1 MNERMTWEFLK
12 ASLFINFLFA
22 LAFCFVKWSRKARRK
37 RRKNVIKIKIS
48 YERPEEL
55 QKVLERLAPNVKNL
69 KVARKQD
76 GRFLKA
82 YVTME

>member
-1 MNERMTWEFLK
+1 M
-12 ASLFINFLFA
+12 
-22 LAFCFVKWSRKARRK
+22 V
-37 RRKNVIKIKIS
+37 KIKIS

-55 QKVLERLAPNVKNL
+55 QEVLKRLAPNVKSL

-82 YVTME
+82 YVTMK

>member
-1 MNERMTWEFLK
+1 M
-12 ASLFINFLFA
+12 
-22 LAFCFVKWSRKARRK
+22 
-37 RRKNVIKIKIS
+37 IKIKIS

-55 QKVLERLAPNVKNL
+55 RKVLEKLAPNVKSL

>member
-1 MNERMTWEFLK
+1 M
-12 ASLFINFLFA
+12 
-22 LAFCFVKWSRKARRK
+22 
-37 RRKNVIKIKIS
+37 IKIKIS

-55 QKVLERLAPNVKNL
+55 RKVLEKLAPNEKNL

>member
-1 MNERMTWEFLK
+1 M
-12 ASLFINFLFA
+12 
-22 LAFCFVKWSRKARRK
+22 
-37 RRKNVIKIKIS
+37 IKIKIS

-55 QKVLERLAPNVKNL
+55 QEVLKRLTPNVKSL

>member
-1 MNERMTWEFLK
+1 M
-12 ASLFINFLFA
+12 
-22 LAFCFVKWSRKARRK
+22 
-37 RRKNVIKIKIS
+37 IKIKIS

-55 QKVLERLAPNVKNL
+55 QEVLERLAPNVKNL

>member
-1 MNERMTWEFLK
+1 M
-12 ASLFINFLFA
+12 
-22 LAFCFVKWSRKARRK
+22 
-37 RRKNVIKIKIS
+37 IKIKIS

-69 KVARKQD
+69 KVSRKQD